1 MANKKKTNIG
11 GKLLLFVL
19 ELVVAVAILFFA
31 AKFLPKDMTIT
42 SIGSEIS
49 QSLLITT
56 PEPDPTPEAT
66 EIVSETPAPDPVI
79 LITPAATQPAAEE
92 AGEVG
97 LTGEEPTGSG
107 AEEETDGESVTGTE
121 SENTSGE
128 GELLIEETTGEAA
141 STEAE
146 QNETIAEEQADL
158 SGEEGQII
166 VDASTETEQTDPV
179 SDEVV
184 PTEAPVVTA
193 PPTKEPELVST
204 ARTATITISAAGDCT
219 LGGDAV
225 NGGLRRF
232 EKVFDEYGEEYFL
245 QNVKA
250 IFEGDDL
257 TIVNL
262 EGALTGETA
271 RKDKQFSF
279 KGDPRFGKILSSSS
293 VEVVSIDNN
302 HSQDYYSQGL
312 ADTKKTLDY
321 LGIGYAGLGSVY
333 TTMIDGINVG
343 CLSYRVWDMDVD
355 TMAAEIKALKE
366 ECELVIVSIH
376 WGEEKVGKANA
387 TQIKLG
393 HAAVDAGAD
402 LVLGHHPHV
411 VGSIEVYNG
420 KYIVYSLGNF
430 CFGGNGNPADKDTF
444 IFQQTFTLTEGE
456 IAESEIKIV
465 PCSVSSADDT
475 NNYQPTPL
483 PYHEGGKDIMK
494 RIIKLSQQFESVP
507 DWEAILADMEAE
519 AAETK

>member
-1 MANKKKTNIG
+1 MANKKKSGFG

-19 ELVVAVAILFFA
+19 ELAVAAAIIFFA
-31 AKFLPKDMTIT
+31 AKSLPKDLTIT

-56 PEPDPTPEAT
+56 PEPDPTPAASPVG
-66 EIVSETPAPDPVI
+66 IETPAP
-79 LITPAATQPAAEE
+79 TPEVLVTPEATEAATTDQTEVSSGEAEPTDVVIE
-92 AGEVG
+92 DEMLFGD
-97 LTGEEPTGSG
+97 EPTGL
-107 AEEETDGESVTGTE
+107 EEENEPIVTPE
-121 SENTSGE
+121 
-128 GELLIEETTGEAA
+128 
-141 STEAE
+141 
-146 QNETIAEEQADL
+146 
-158 SGEEGQII
+158 
-166 VDASTETEQTDPV
+166 
-179 SDEVV
+179 
-184 PTEAPVVTA
+184 PTQ
-193 PPTKEPELVST
+193 EPELIST

-219 LGGDAV
+219 LGGDAT

-232 EKVFDEYGEEYFL
+232 EKVFDEYGEEYFFE
-245 QNVKA
+245 NVKD
-250 IFEGDDL
+250 IFAQDDI

-279 KGDPRFGKILSSSS
+279 KGDPRFGKILTAGS

-321 LGIGYAGLGSVY
+321 LGVGYAGLGTSH
-333 TTMIDGINVG
+333 TMMVEGINVG
-343 CLSYRVWDMDVD
+343 FLSYRVWDMSVEKMTAD
-355 TMAAEIKALKE
+355 IQALKQ

-411 VGSIEVYNG
+411 VGSIEIYNG

-430 CFGGNGNPADKDTF
+430 CFGGNSNPADKDTF

-456 IAESEIKIV
+456 ITDSEIEII
-465 PCSVSSADDT
+465 PCSVSSVKDT
-475 NNYQPTPL
+475 NDYKPTPL
-483 PYHEGGKDIMK
+483 AYDDGGLDVMK
-494 RIIKLSQQFESVP
+494 KIIKLSQQFESVP
-507 DWEAILADMEAE
+507 DWQTMLTEMEAE
-519 AAETK
+519 AGIAAEETEETTEG